1 MTTGGLMRKLIKAAL
16 PPLLLL
22 AACCPG
28 LRAQDEGEGQ
38 PDYQKMVQQMMKSG
52 NYEQNQEETWD
63 ARLKVASGAVMIKP
77 AHAEEWSSVTGEVP
91 LAPDDTVK
99 TGADGVADLYL
110 DDKGVVSLGRNT
122 QLEVNTM
129 EHGDTVFS
137 LGFGSIVAKIKK
149 FVNDKYRL
157 QVRTPSAV
165 CAVRGT
171 EFAVEYSQMG
181 KETAVAVFDEG
192 RVAVTP
198 QAAEGGD
205 EAQEYTLEKNTELVF
220 GPASKRFRP
229 VRLARMARHKG
240 SLGVTR
246 NRLAALKGWRPR
258 SAAKR
263 EALRDQA
270 LKRRVIRRQIKKGGK
285 SRKAVK
291 ARGGRR
297 PAGRRQAPPPEDLG
311 ETGE

>member
-1 MTTGGLMRKLIKAAL
+1 MTTGGLMRKLIKTAL

-22 AACCPG
+22 AAFCPA
-28 LRAQDEGEGQ
+28 LRAQEEGEDRQ
-38 PDYQKMVQQMMKSG
+38 DYQKLVQQMMKSG
-52 NYEQNQEETWD
+52 NSEQNREETWD
-63 ARLKVASGAVMIKP
+63 ARLKVASGSVMVKA
-77 AHAEEWSSVTGEVP
+77 AHSEEWAAVTGELP
-91 LAPDDTVK
+91 LAPDDTIK
-99 TGADGVADLYL
+99 TGPDGVADLYL

-129 EHGDTVFS
+129 EHGDTIFS

-171 EFAVEYSQMG
+171 EFAVEYSQMA

-192 RVAVTP
+192 RVDVTP
-198 QAAEGGD
+198 QAADGGEG
-205 EAQEYTLEKNTELVF
+205 AQEYTLEKNTELVF
-220 GPASKRFRP
+220 GPSSKRFRP

-246 NRLAALKGWRPR
+246 SRLAALKGWKPR
-258 SAAKR
+258 TAAKR

-270 LKRRVIRRQIKKGGK
+270 LKRRVIRRQIKSGK
-285 SRKAVK
+285 TRKAGK
-291 ARGGRR
+291 ASG
-297 PAGRRQAPPPEDLG
+297 GRRQAPRRQQAPPQDLRRTGG
-311 ETGE
+311 E